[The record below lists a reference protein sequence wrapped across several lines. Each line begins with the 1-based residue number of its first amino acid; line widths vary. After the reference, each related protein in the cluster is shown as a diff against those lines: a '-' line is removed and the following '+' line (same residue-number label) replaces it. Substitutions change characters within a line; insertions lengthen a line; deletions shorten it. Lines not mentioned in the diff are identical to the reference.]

1 MFRRRQLRVEVVE
14 SFFQLANALTHGLYF
29 VMKLLG
35 VGEDESNGLKRE
47 WVGERQGVE
56 TDLEPLPPVSAPS
69 GQISAQPLL
78 QQDWHGKTRSH

>member
-14 SFFQLANALTHGLYF
+14 GFFQLANTLTHGLYF

-47 WVGERQGVE
+47 WVGER
-56 TDLEPLPPVSAPS
+56 
-69 GQISAQPLL
+69 
-78 QQDWHGKTRSH
+78 